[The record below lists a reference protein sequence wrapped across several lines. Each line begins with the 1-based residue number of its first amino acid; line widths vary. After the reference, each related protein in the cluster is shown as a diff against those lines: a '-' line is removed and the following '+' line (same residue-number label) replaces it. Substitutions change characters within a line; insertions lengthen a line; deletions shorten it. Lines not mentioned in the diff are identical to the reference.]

1 MPRPRFPGPK
11 TELAELRGHDLR
23 CTLPAGWD
31 GRIAVRRDGRPEPF
45 TVAGGH
51 EMFVAQPRPVVHL
64 SNFSLPEERGDF
76 GSGAVEL
83 MGDQDVL
90 VVLFEY
96 EPAAAT
102 TALFRTAG
110 MPRTLRADA
119 FDPTM
124 LRRGIAGQ
132 AGFQTFFHE
141 AGRAFCL
148 YVVLGSSTGRNRL
161 VRLVNSV
168 LATVRI
174 APRTSG

>member
-1 MPRPRFPGPK
+1 M
-11 TELAELRGHDLR
+11 ANLRGQDLK

-31 GRIAVRRDGRPEPF
+31 GRISVRRDGAPEAF

-51 EMFVAQPRPVVHL
+51 EMFVAQPQPIVHI
-64 SNFSLPEERGDF
+64 SNFALPEERGDF

-83 MGDQDVL
+83 MGERDVF

-96 EPAAAT
+96 DAASAK
-102 TALFRTAG
+102 TALFKIKG
-110 MPRTLRADA
+110 MPRTLTAAD

-132 AGFQTFFHE
+132 AGHQTFFHE

-148 YVVLGSSTGRNRL
+148 YVVLGSSANRNRL
-161 VRLVNSV
+161 IRLVNSV
-168 LATVRI
+168 LATVQI
-174 APRTSG
+174 TPRAAG